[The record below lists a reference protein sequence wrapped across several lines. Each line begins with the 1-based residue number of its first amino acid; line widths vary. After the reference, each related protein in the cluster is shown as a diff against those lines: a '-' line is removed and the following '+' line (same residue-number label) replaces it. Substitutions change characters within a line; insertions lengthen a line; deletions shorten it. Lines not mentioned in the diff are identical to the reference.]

1 MKTNHSFEK
10 HKALLFLYLFNY
22 KPSQVTGI
30 IKGAEKLFFVS
41 ISIQSSLKQLSF

>member
-30 IKGAEKLFFVS
+30 IKGAEKLFLYQY
-41 ISIQSSLKQLSF
+41 QSSPLLNS